1 MKKSVHKLAGYIAL
15 VLISAL
21 PLSVDV
27 LAEDNKKNRSF
38 VLSDIDKSMVT
49 VAKCKLPAEK
59 QL

>member
-1 MKKSVHKLAGYIAL
+1 MKKSVHRLARYIAL

-38 VLSDIDKSMVT
+38 VLSDIDKSTVT
-49 VAKCKLPAEK
+49 VAKRKPSAEK